1 MKHKGY
7 NNTVTSTN
15 IALKRKFG
23 GKEYQDELGLGWYDV
38 TARNYDPALGRWMNL
53 DPLAEDMRRHSP
65 YNFAF
70 NNPIF
75 FQDYDGMAPMGPDW
89 IDNGDGT
96 FTAEKNDS
104 ASTLHSQHLE
114 DKGYTF
120 KETDAMVESQYGENR
135 VEDGIEKSNIDEGNV
150 VEVQGE
156 MDVIAFD
163 KEQAVKSKKVET
175 TRIESGRKEVTKLE
189 SKIDSISK
197 EITKS
202 HNQSEAYKA
211 LVDMDMVNPSK
222 MQDGGVGAIA
232 AGSMGASR
240 NARDSVNNVKKRKE
254 LIEKRATIN
263 KTLPKRN

>member
-1 MKHKGY
+1 M
-7 NNTVTSTN
+7 
-15 IALKRKFG
+15 ALKRRFG
-23 GKEYQDELGLGWYDV
+23 GKEYQDELGLGWYDI
-38 TARNYDPALGRWMNL
+38 TARNYDPAIGRWMNI
-53 DPLAEDMRRHSP
+53 DPLAEQMRRFSP

-96 FTAEKNDS
+96 FTAEANDS
-104 ASTLHSQHLE
+104 ASTLHTQYLE
-114 DKGYTF
+114 AKGYTF
-120 KETDAMVESQYGENR
+120 EEVDAMVEGQYGENR
-135 VEDGIEKSNIDEGNV
+135 VEDGIEKSNIDEGDV

-163 KEQAVKSKKVET
+163 KEQAVKTEKAET

-211 LVDMDMVNPSK
+211 LVDTDMANPTK
-222 MQDGGVGAIA
+222 VQDGGVGAIA
-232 AGSMGASR
+232 AGSMGAAR
-240 NARDSVNNVKKRKE
+240 NERDSVNNVKKRKE
-254 LIEKRATIN
+254 LIEKRAAIN